1 MDVSLECELLGTP
14 PFEVTWFKDR
24 RQIRSSKKHKVTS
37 KNHLASVHILNVEA
51 PDIGDYHCKASNDI
65 GSDTCICNIKLKGNS
80 FKQLAEIKKKV
91 LINHSSFIFALR
103 FFVQSHQNL

>member
-1 MDVSLECELLGTP
+1 MFIIFIEPPVFSKKPSPTEVLKGVDVSLECELLGTP
-14 PFEVTWFKDR
+14 PFEVIWFKDR
-24 RQIRSSKKHKVTS
+24 RQIRSSKKYKVTS

-80 FKQLAEIKKKV
+80 F
-91 LINHSSFIFALR
+91 NR
-103 FFVQSHQNL
+103 